1 MKKVLLFFMLLL
13 ATSAFA
19 QDVIVKKDG
28 STILSK
34 VIEIG
39 TSEVKYKK
47 YSNPD
52 GPTYT
57 IAKSEIQAINYEN
70 GEKETFTDAV
80 VTPSPQP
87 QQDFNYNNYTTTQV
101 VEGIAAGNKLQ
112 KEKLLASAKN
122 WHVTGNVWFWVCL
135 GVGCISG
142 GIITYNKGDGAW
154 IPAVIG
160 GCSGLIGFGICEVVS
175 HNKEKAANTIAS
187 VPVIKQDFN
196 LGNSRLSAG
205 VNLMNDKIR
214 NDYALGL
221 GFSMN
226 F

>member
-80 VTPSPQP
+80 VTQP
-87 QQDFNYNNYTTTQV
+87 QQEYNATSLTNPIDVLSSQKNY
-101 VEGIAAGNKLQ
+101 Q
-112 KEKLLASAKN
+112 KEKLLLSAKH
-122 WHVTGNVWFWVCL
+122 WRTTGYAC
-135 GVGCISG
+135 GVIGTVV
-142 GIITYNKGDGAW
+142 GIGSAFFLWDNKTALY
-154 IPAVIG
+154 IVG
-160 GCSGLIGFGICEVVS
+160 GCSILGGLLVAGICGQTAN
-175 HNKEKAANTIAS
+175 NKEEQADAIAS
-187 VPVIKQDFN
+187 SMIFKEDFN